1 MSLPNLDNLVQRGLL
16 QKEPA
21 HKDEVSRLLG
31 AADAT
36 LADSKVHAVSVA
48 SRFTMAYSGCAWV

>member
-1 MSLPNLDNLVQRGLL
+1 MSLPIFDNLVQRGLL
-16 QKEPA
+16 QKESA

-36 LADSKVHAVSVA
+36 LADSKVQPVSVA
-48 SRFTMAYSGCAWV
+48 SPLHNGLSGCARV